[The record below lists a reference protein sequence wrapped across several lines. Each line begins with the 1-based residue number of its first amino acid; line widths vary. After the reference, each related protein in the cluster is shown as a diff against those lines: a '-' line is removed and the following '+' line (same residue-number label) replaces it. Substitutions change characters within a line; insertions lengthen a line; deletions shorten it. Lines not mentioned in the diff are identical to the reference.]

1 MYKYYTAY
9 SCKNQEFFEA
19 VLRKEQAVNKTKIF
33 PTILILLMTGAGVV
47 YTIGKD
53 PKMAIYY
60 FAGAVLNAAITF
72 L

>member
-1 MYKYYTAY
+1 M
-9 SCKNQEFFEA
+9 KNRT
-19 VLRKEQAVNKTKIF
+19 VDKLDKTKIF
-33 PTILILLMTGAGVV
+33 PAILILLMTGAGVV